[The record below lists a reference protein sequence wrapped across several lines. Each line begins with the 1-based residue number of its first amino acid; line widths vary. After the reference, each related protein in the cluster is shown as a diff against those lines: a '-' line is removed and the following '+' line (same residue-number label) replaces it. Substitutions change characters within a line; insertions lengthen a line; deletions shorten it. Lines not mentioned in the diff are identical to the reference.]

1 MWEKENGR
9 EFLVDGVRF
18 IQYIDEQWK
27 AYQESK
33 IKEKEERVCWKN
45 KFIGCCV
52 GIKTLSSCLLL
63 YPVKFMYHYYNIFC
77 YCP

>member
-33 IKEKEERVCWKN
+33 IKEKEERVC
-45 KFIGCCV
+45 
-52 GIKTLSSCLLL
+52 
-63 YPVKFMYHYYNIFC
+63 
-77 YCP
+77 